1 MVTKMHKKIIILL
14 SFCNLLFSAGTTTF
28 EFLKINSDPYI
39 TSIGEGGFALE
50 GFNFNNPASFSF
62 LNKNLVSFSY
72 FSWLIDDIK
81 SYNIS
86 GSYLPPFGGTI
97 SGLFKYFDY
106 KIDYYSNTYQKL
118 SLAPSNEFLLE
129 VFYSDKIKKVVP
141 IEKIYGSWGVGVKL
155 LSSNLA
161 GYSAQSFALDLG
173 LLYKLSSIG
182 LKDGGFINNFS
193 LGFSIQDLGLNA
205 KYIKKENN
213 LPTRYSI
220 GLCYNDIERLM
231 VFFDSTFSQYSSP
244 IYSVGITITPVYPIK
259 TSIGWKINE
268 NSLVNGLRAGFSIE
282 VKDII
287 FEYGFTNASEFAKPV
302 HKIAVK
308 YLFSTQPVY
317 KTYKEYAIKQLIT
330 AKEYLLRGEYTV
342 AKNIVEDILKIYPEY
357 PDAVLLKERIENEL
371 TGITT
376 AKQNYVE
383 KIVKRINESIQ
394 KNNLF
399 EAKRYYNILLEIDRY
414 NPLIPHIEEEIKN
427 LEKSFQEEKIKKQY
441 SKKIEKLYKEAV
453 EYSDKKEYEKAK
465 EKFKEILKIY
475 PEHKE
480 AQEYISKIDSYLA
493 EIEAQ
498 KIEEEVKKAKQL
510 YEEGKYT
517 QALDMFQSLKTKLPQ
532 RVDLDEYIENCKRK
546 IEETKVKTPQV
557 PKFAP
562 KRKDL
567 EDKFNEAM
575 KLYDNKEY
583 EKSIVVFKE
592 VIKLSEKYKDE
603 ETKRQAQNYI
613 ILANEFI
620 AKNYFDEGLK
630 KEQEGDLE
638 TSYEFYKKSL
648 GFNPNNPSLKQK
660 LEDIA
665 KTLSEKYYNEG
676 LKFFLQNDS
685 QKAKE
690 NFQKSLYYYE
700 NENARKALERIK

>member
-1 MVTKMHKKIIILL
+1 M
-14 SFCNLLFSAGTTTF
+14 
-28 EFLKINSDPYI
+28 
-39 TSIGEGGFALE
+39 
-50 GFNFNNPASFSF
+50 
-62 LNKNLVSFSY
+62 
-72 FSWLIDDIK
+72 
-81 SYNIS
+81 
-86 GSYLPPFGGTI
+86 
-97 SGLFKYFDY
+97 
-106 KIDYYSNTYQKL
+106 
-118 SLAPSNEFLLE
+118 
-129 VFYSDKIKKVVP
+129 
-141 IEKIYGSWGVGVKL
+141 
-155 LSSNLA
+155 
-161 GYSAQSFALDLG
+161 
-173 LLYKLSSIG
+173 
-182 LKDGGFINNFS
+182 
-193 LGFSIQDLGLNA
+193 
-205 KYIKKENN
+205 
-213 LPTRYSI
+213 
-220 GLCYNDIERLM
+220 
-231 VFFDSTFSQYSSP
+231 
-244 IYSVGITITPVYPIK
+244 K

-287 FEYGFTNASEFAKPV
+287 FEYGFTNTSEFAKPV

-427 LEKSFQEEKIKKQY
+427 LEKSFQEEKTKKQY
-441 SKKIEKLYKEAV
+441 SKEIEKLYNEAV

-465 EKFKEILKIY
+465 EKFEEILKIY
-475 PEHKE
+475 PEHKQ

-532 RVDLDEYIENCKRK
+532 RTDLDEYIENCKRK
-546 IEETKVKTPQV
+546 IEETKVTIPQV

-620 AKNYFDEGLK
+620 AKNYFTEGLK

-676 LKFFLQNDS
+676 IKFFLQNDS

-690 NFQKSLYYYE
+690 NLQKSLYYYE

>member
-14 SFCNLLFSAGTTTF
+14 SFCNLLFSSGTTTF
-28 EFLKINSDPYI
+28 EFLKINTDPYI

-86 GSYLPPFGGTI
+86 GSYLPPFGGII

-118 SLAPSNEFLLE
+118 SLASSNEFLLE

-287 FEYGFTNASEFAKPV
+287 FEYGFTNTSEFAKPV

-317 KTYKEYAIKQLIT
+317 KTYKEYAIKQLIV
-330 AKEYLLRGEYTV
+330 AKEYFLRGEYTV

-475 PEHKE
+475 PEHKQ

-603 ETKRQAQNYI
+603 EKKRQAQNYI

-620 AKNYFDEGLK
+620 AKNYYDKGLK

-638 TSYEFYKKSL
+638 TSYELYKKSL
-648 GFNPNNPSLKQK
+648 ESNPNNPSLKQK
-660 LEDIA
+660 FEDIA